1 MDILKSLVLLAGAGL
16 GDGSE
21 VSEVSLTYTILDKY
35 SMDYTPIAE
44 SRDFISINHLVYKNE
59 ESRNVLKESARIG
72 RGIIKDIEDINY
84 SDYHVLIIPGGR
96 GLMENY
102 KDSKLVKELL
112 EDFYNSGKAI
122 VTMCAGLGFL
132 REILGI
138 NIIVDM
144 ERLNIEDSYYDRTNN
159 IYYTAAFKGGS
170 NLYKI
175 YKGIDNMIGKLR
187 ENQIE
192 A

>member
-1 MDILKSLVLLAGAGL
+1 MKSLVLLAGAGL

-59 ESRNVLKESARIG
+59 ESRNVLQESARIG
-72 RGIIKDIEDINY
+72 RGVIKDIEDINY